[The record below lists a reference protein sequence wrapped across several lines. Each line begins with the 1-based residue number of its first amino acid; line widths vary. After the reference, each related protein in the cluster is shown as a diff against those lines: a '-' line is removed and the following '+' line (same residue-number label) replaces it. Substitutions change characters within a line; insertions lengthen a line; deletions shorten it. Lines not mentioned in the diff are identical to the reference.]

1 VLVVVEITSHRGTI
15 IEEEVVV
22 TVAVV
27 VETEEEY
34 GTRLEEPIVGMID
47 MGVVVDPDQEAG
59 EVIGME
65 EDGVVEVVTKELPC
79 QQIIGGRK
87 MVPMIGTMEVEGDME
102 DEVVEEVMI
111 GGEEEEDPIQ
121 LRTGLSLYQGMID
134 LKRSY
139 SDPAMGLLESISTD
153 TRIFQ

>member
-1 VLVVVEITSHRGTI
+1 LVVVEITSHRGTI

-47 MGVVVDPDQEAG
+47 MEVVVDPDQEAG
-59 EVIGME
+59 VVIEME
-65 EDGVVEVVTKELPC
+65 EDGVVEDVTKELPC
-79 QQIIGGRK
+79 LPITGGRR
-87 MVPMIGTMEVEGDME
+87 MVPMIGTMEVVGDTE
-102 DEVVEEVMI
+102 DEVVEEMI
-111 GGEEEEDPIQ
+111 GGGEEEEDPIQ

-134 LKRSY
+134 LRRSFL
-139 SDPAMGLLESISTD
+139 DPAMDPLELISIDMRT
-153 TRIFQ
+153 FQ